1 MASQSLRPQ
10 TQKMGIIFHRDMC
23 VEKNTSQLQVWN
35 FCARRK
41 NYARSRLQTF
51 CRKIPSE
58 FSDSKKSAARRLHFF
73 ADII

>member
-1 MASQSLRPQ
+1 MSSQSLRPQ

-41 NYARSRLQTF
+41 NYARGRL
-51 CRKIPSE
+51 
-58 FSDSKKSAARRLHFF
+58 
-73 ADII
+73 